1 MADQSAR
8 MQPRAARL
16 HETRPD
22 NLFCFFSP
30 HTSTLPTL
38 LVPTRS
44 TATMDSPIPG
54 LDSPAPRRRDDSPFR
69 MDITPLRANQVNL
82 FFSPGPEDDV
92 EAAEGTYVRK
102 TTIPEVYTRTARRVV
117 DDEESDEET
126 PAVEE
131 QPSKK
136 QRTNATGGSG
146 AAARLAASRRPA
158 DARTSALS
166 LFDEHDDFMQQSAQ
180 QPGDQTESFDPLK
193 GPVGM
198 MSSTP
203 GIDDD
208 GGEKKRRTRP
218 KLDVERYV
226 LLFAVH
232 EMVLLILVRRL
243 LSDRGLPALIKDA
256 KRFRIRGKGHEVR
269 LSFFVFPCWR
279 PSLITS
285 RPRSKAKDLNNLLST
300 YQMWTHQLF
309 PIMPFTETVARVETL
324 CHSKLVKVS
333 LSSFL
338 AIMTA

>member
-1 MADQSAR
+1 

-22 NLFCFFSP
+22 NLFCFFSL
-30 HTSTLPTL
+30 HTSTLPIL

-44 TATMDSPIPG
+44 TAAMDSPIPG

-102 TTIPEVYTRTARRVV
+102 TTIPEVYTRTARRIVE
-117 DDEESDEET
+117 DEESDEET

-166 LFDEHDDFMQQSAQ
+166 LFDEPDDYMQQSAQ
-180 QPGDQTESFDPLK
+180 PLGDQTESFDPLK

-198 MSSTP
+198 MSSMP
-203 GIDDD
+203 GVDDD

-218 KLDVERYV
+218 KLDVER
-226 LLFAVH
+226 
-232 EMVLLILVRRL
+232 
-243 LSDRGLPALIKDA
+243 
-256 KRFRIRGKGHEVR
+256 
-269 LSFFVFPCWR
+269 
-279 PSLITS
+279 
-285 RPRSKAKDLNNLLST
+285 
-300 YQMWTHQLF
+300 
-309 PIMPFTETVARVETL
+309 
-324 CHSKLVKVS
+324 
-333 LSSFL
+333 
-338 AIMTA
+338 